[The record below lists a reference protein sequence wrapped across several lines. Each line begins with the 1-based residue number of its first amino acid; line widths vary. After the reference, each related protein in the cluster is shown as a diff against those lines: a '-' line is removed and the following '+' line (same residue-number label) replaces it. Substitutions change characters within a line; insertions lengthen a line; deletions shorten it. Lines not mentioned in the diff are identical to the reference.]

1 MTIISFEKFS
11 TAPKEKLLQVATNFQ
26 SYQTVFPKFFPSI
39 RIISVRPNTTL
50 IEEHRIIVGKEFVVM
65 ARHAVDNN
73 FSHETFFVGGDA
85 KGTHLIEK
93 YETSPE
99 GTKITVTIDF
109 KPKIT
114 MKFSPFFSISKL
126 QNDFETI
133 IDKIIEIAES

>member
-11 TAPKEKLLQVATNFQ
+11 TSPKEKLLQVATNFQ